1 MEEWIMQVTKYFAGA
16 LMVLSAIVFTGCS
29 DKSDGSPDKGKPST
43 QTSAKIQF
51 VSTLTDATL
60 LSSSNTETIENYI
73 KNTLSDGK
81 TIVLLDRTDQAG
93 VADIAKMMQNTK
105 KFSAFVVH
113 SQNSTADFD
122 VSSIIFNT
130 PSANIAG
137 YQITSDCYVNGLD
150 ADLGGTVKNLDAE
163 GNITNSNDV
172 TVSVPFYSCRFDTQE
187 QINAFTSNVLGQ
199 MKTANV
205 KNIIIGTVSNSLF
218 ETLKTAV
225 PSADSAY
232 SVAEVKAGT
241 DYTIFMLYQTRYW
254 GYNGVTETSVASGI
268 TAYSVDIAWK

>member
-1 MEEWIMQVTKYFAGA
+1 MEERIMRGSKYFAGA
-16 LMVLSAIVFTGCS
+16 LIAVLAGTFTGCS
-29 DKSDGSPDKGKPST
+29 DKSGGSPDEGKPST
-43 QTSAKIQF
+43 QTSGKIQF
-51 VSTLTDATL
+51 VSTLTDASL
-60 LSSSNTETIENYI
+60 LSSSNVGTIESYVES
-73 KNTLSDGK
+73 TLSEGK
-81 TIVLLDRTDQAG
+81 TVILLDRTDQAG
-93 VADIAKMMQNTK
+93 VVDISKMMQNTQ

-113 SQNSTADFD
+113 SQNSETDFE
-122 VSSIIFNT
+122 VSSIVFNT
-130 PSANIAG
+130 PSDNIVG
-137 YQITSDCYVNGLD
+137 YKIESDCYVTGLSV
-150 ADLGGTVKNLDAE
+150 DLGGTVNNLDAE

-254 GYNGVTETSVASGI
+254 GYNGVTETSVVSGI

>member
-1 MEEWIMQVTKYFAGA
+1 MRVCKYFACA
-16 LMVLSAIVFTGCS
+16 LIALPAIIFTGCS
-29 DKSDGSPDKGKPST
+29 DKSGGSPDKGKPST

-51 VSTLTDATL
+51 VSTLTDASL
-60 LSSSNTETIENYI
+60 LSASNTETIENYI
-73 KNTLSDGK
+73 ESTLADGK
-81 TIVLLDRTDQAG
+81 TIILLDRTDQAG
-93 VADIAKMMQNTK
+93 VVDMAKMMQRTK
-105 KFSAFVVH
+105 KFSAFVIH
-113 SQNSTADFD
+113 SQNSMTDFD
-122 VSSIIFNT
+122 LSSIIFNT
-130 PSANIAG
+130 PSDNIVG
-137 YQITSDCYVNGLD
+137 YKIESDCYVTGLSV
-150 ADLGGTVKNLDAE
+150 DLGGTVKNLDAE

>member
-1 MEEWIMQVTKYFAGA
+1 MEERIMRGSKYFAGA
-16 LMVLSAIVFTGCS
+16 LIAVLAGTFTGCS
-29 DKSDGSPDKGKPST
+29 DKSGGSPDEGKPST
-43 QTSAKIQF
+43 QTSGKIQF
-51 VSTLTDATL
+51 VSTLTDASL
-60 LSSSNTETIENYI
+60 LSSSNVGTIESYVES
-73 KNTLSDGK
+73 TLSEGK
-81 TIVLLDRTDQAG
+81 TVILLDRTDQAG
-93 VADIAKMMQNTK
+93 VVDISKMMQNTQ

-113 SQNSTADFD
+113 SQNSETDFE
-122 VSSIIFNT
+122 VSSIVFNT
-130 PSANIAG
+130 PSDNIVG
-137 YQITSDCYVNGLD
+137 YKIESDCYVTGLSV
-150 ADLGGTVKNLDAE
+150 DLGGTVNNLDAE